1 MRMNIRCHHVLT
13 TTWLAGSS
21 SHDSQLSCR
30 GNTRRQGQVP
40 GGAIALGTVLA
51 VYRGGGD
58 RNACRNLA
66 IAALPGLTVA
76 LEIL

>member
-1 MRMNIRCHHVLT
+1 MIPNSPAAETLDDKVRY
-13 TTWLAGSS
+13 
-21 SHDSQLSCR
+21 
-30 GNTRRQGQVP
+30 P
-40 GGAIALGTVLA
+40 GGTIALGTVLA